1 MVIIKHLPN
10 FITLCNLFC
19 GCIGIIIV
27 LEGHI
32 TYAAYLI
39 WLAAALDFLDGFVA
53 RLLNAFSPI
62 GKELD
67 SLADMVTFGV
77 LPSII
82 MYVLLQERMI
92 GTYWPWVAFI
102 IAAFSALRLAKF
114 NIDTRQSDSFI
125 GLPTPANVFFI
136 SALPFVIGGD
146 SFMAPFIGN
155 AVVLIVITLLFS
167 YLMVAEIKLLAL
179 KFKNRSWHDNKARF
193 IFLALSALLILFFQ
207 MQGIPLIIVLY
218 LLLSIS
224 GKKQALS

>member
-1 MVIIKHLPN
+1 MSIIKHLPN

-39 WLAAALDFLDGFVA
+39 WLAALLDFFDGFAA

-82 MYVLLQERMI
+82 IYTLLEERMPNS
-92 GTYWPWVAFI
+92 YWPWVAFT

-125 GLPTPANVFFI
+125 GLPTPANALFI
-136 SALPFVIGGD
+136 SALPFVIVGN
-146 SFMAPFIGN
+146 SFMAPFVDN

-179 KFKNRSWHDNKARF
+179 KFKNRSWQDNKTRF
-193 IFLALSALLILFFQ
+193 VFMGISALLILFFQ
-207 MQGIPLIIVLY
+207 VQGIPLVIVLY
-218 LLLSIS
+218 LLLSIA
-224 GKKQALS
+224 GKSQALS

>member
-1 MVIIKHLPN
+1 MSIIKHLPN
-10 FITLCNLFC
+10 FITICNLLC
-19 GCIGIIIV
+19 GCVGIIIV

-39 WLAAALDFLDGFVA
+39 WLAAIFDFLDGFVA
-53 RLLNAFSPI
+53 RLANAFSPM

-82 MYVLLQERMI
+82 IYALLQERMADA
-92 GTYWPWVAFI
+92 YWPWLAFT

-125 GLPTPANVFFI
+125 GLPTPANALFI
-136 SALPFVIGGD
+136 SALPFVIAGN
-146 SFMAPFIGN
+146 SFMAPFIDN
-155 AVVLIVITLLFS
+155 AIVLIVITLLFS

-179 KFKNRSWHDNKARF
+179 KFKNRSWQDNKARF
-193 IFLALSALLILFFQ
+193 IFVVLSALLLLFFQ
-207 MQGIPLIIVLY
+207 IEGIPLIIILY

-224 GKKQALS
+224 SKKKAI